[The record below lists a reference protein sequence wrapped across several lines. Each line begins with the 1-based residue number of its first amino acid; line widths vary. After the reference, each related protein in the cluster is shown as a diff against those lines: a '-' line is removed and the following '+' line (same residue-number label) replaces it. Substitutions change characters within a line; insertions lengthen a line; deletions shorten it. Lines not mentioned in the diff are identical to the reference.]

1 MNASLQGSWQLPLQ
15 LMVALISRTQMNKRA
30 QEIASGLTP
39 DLNALPRL
47 NGFRL
52 RGIAMTRLETFI
64 DAAFAFA
71 ITMLVIAS
79 QQIPD
84 DIETLLAAFKNVPAF
99 VASVIV
105 LGIFWRGHWLWS
117 RRYGLEDGASIFI
130 SWAMIVTMLI
140 YIYPLKALFSS
151 MWFQLS
157 DGRVGHVLG
166 AHSEAQVRALF
177 ALFALGFTAIALEMV
192 LLNLRAW
199 QLREPLRLNARE
211 RAMTFHE
218 VTGWSIPVGVG
229 VVSLVLALCLPR
241 AKIEWS
247 GGSISPWSFWCHC
260 IERTLGGSQN
270 RKDLIELRLRSRSWN
285 RNCSRVAFVD
295 RAGCRGMGRALHLV
309 EFARLSA
316 CVHRINGVGCDIF
329 TARDLRVNR

>member
-1 MNASLQGSWQLPLQ
+1 LNATLPGSCQLPLQ
-15 LMVALISRTQMNKRA
+15 LIIALISRTQMNKRA
-30 QEIASGLTP
+30 QEIASGLPP
-39 DLNALPRL
+39 DLAGLPQL
-47 NGFRL
+47 GGFRL

-99 VASVIV
+99 VTSIIV

-117 RRYGLEDGASIFI
+117 RRYGLEDGVSIFI

-140 YIYPLKALFSS
+140 YIYPLKAVFSS
-151 MWFQLS
+151 MWFFLS
-157 DGRVGHVLG
+157 GGLVGHVLG
-166 AHSEAQVRALF
+166 AHSESQVRALF
-177 ALFALGFTAIALEMV
+177 TLFASGFTAIALEMV
-192 LLNLRAW
+192 FLNLRAW

-229 VVSLVLALCLPR
+229 LVSLILALCLPR
-241 AKIEWS
+241 AEIDWS
-247 GGSISPWSFWCHC
+247 GWIYFSMIILVPLHRACF
-260 IERTLGGSQN
+260 R
-270 RKDLIELRLRSRSWN
+270 RKPE
-285 RNCSRVAFVD
+285 
-295 RAGCRGMGRALHLV
+295 
-309 EFARLSA
+309 
-316 CVHRINGVGCDIF
+316 
-329 TARDLRVNR
+329 